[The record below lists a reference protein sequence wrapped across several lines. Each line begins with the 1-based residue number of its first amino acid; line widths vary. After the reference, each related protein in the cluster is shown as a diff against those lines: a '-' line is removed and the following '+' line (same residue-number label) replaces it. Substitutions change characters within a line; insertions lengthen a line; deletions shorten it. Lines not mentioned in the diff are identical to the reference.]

1 MLMSSEKRNGL
12 TPGVVA
18 TPRQVM
24 PKHVVYWLL
33 LLTLPFVLLLVASN
47 SAAAQQAE
55 DLDATV
61 EHLITY
67 VKDSGVMI
75 KRNFSSHD
83 SVEAASHIEK
93 KYQHFK
99 DKIDTPEQFIEL
111 CATASLVTGKQ
122 YRVMTKQGDEIPA
135 GEWLNTELDRYRLQN
150 QEQSVNYAQDMKSS
164 TGE

>member
-1 MLMSSEKRNGL
+1 MSISSDKR
-12 TPGVVA
+12 TAAVVIPTREA
-18 TPRQVM
+18 MAGP
-24 PKHVVYWLL
+24 VVYWLF
-33 LLTLPFVLLLVASN
+33 LLTLPAVLMLLASN
-47 SAAAQQAE
+47 SAAAQHAE
-55 DLDATV
+55 DLDGTIQ
-61 EHLITY
+61 HLITY
-67 VKDSGVMI
+67 VRDSGVQFE
-75 KRNFSSHD
+75 RNFSSHD

>member
-1 MLMSSEKRNGL
+1 MGISSDKR
-12 TPGVVA
+12 TAAVVI
-18 TPRQVM
+18 TTRQAM
-24 PKHVVYWLL
+24 AEPVVYWLF
-33 LLTLPFVLLLVASN
+33 LLTLPAVLMLLASN
-47 SAAAQQAE
+47 SAAVQHAE
-55 DLDATV
+55 DLDGTIQ
-61 EHLITY
+61 HLITY
-67 VKDSGVMI
+67 VRHSGVQFE
-75 KRNFSSHD
+75 RNFSSHD